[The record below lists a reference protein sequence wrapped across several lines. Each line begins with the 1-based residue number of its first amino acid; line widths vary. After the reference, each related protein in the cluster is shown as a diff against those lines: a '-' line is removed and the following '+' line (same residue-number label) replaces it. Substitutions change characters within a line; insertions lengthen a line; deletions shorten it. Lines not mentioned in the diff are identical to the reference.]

1 MRIEEGCSW
10 KWIISNFWFC
20 ILNNFTISEKFVAL
34 EECSTCTQIEE
45 GSTMPYSDNRCPQ
58 CGKDVTHLLWSWNG
72 NKYKSYKCDYL
83 SIFGGE
89 DVFNKENQFLDI
101 YKLCRSWI
109 PPVGLDN
116 RELVFQSRIILG
128 ACNQLWSLQ
137 ISDELS
143 KLWRVFQFSFITEVF
158 QVYEHN
164 L

>member
-58 CGKDVTHLLWSWNG
+58 CGKDVTHLLWSG
-72 NKYKSYKCDYL
+72 CQQIYL
-83 SIFGGE
+83 S
-89 DVFNKENQFLDI
+89 NLQMWQCPFLEEKMYSIKRICSSIINCADHEFH
-101 YKLCRSWI
+101 L
-109 PPVGLDN
+109 LDN

-143 KLWRVFQFSFITEVF
+143 KLWRVFQISFITEVF

>member
-1 MRIEEGCSW
+1 M
-10 KWIISNFWFC
+10 
-20 ILNNFTISEKFVAL
+20 
-34 EECSTCTQIEE
+34 
-45 GSTMPYSDNRCPQ
+45 
-58 CGKDVTHLLWSWNG
+58 
-72 NKYKSYKCDYL
+72 

-89 DVFNKENQFLDI
+89 GAFNKENIFLD
-101 YKLCRSWI
+101 YKMCRSWI

>member
-1 MRIEEGCSW
+1 MRREGCSW

-58 CGKDVTHLLWSWNG
+58 CGKDVTHLLWGG
-72 NKYKSYKCDYL
+72 NVSKL
-83 SIFGGE
+83 SNLTN
-89 DVFNKENQFLDI
+89 VNNWQCPFLEEKVHSIKRFSSSI
-101 YKLCRSWI
+101 YINCADHEFHL
-109 PPVGLDN
+109 LDN

-137 ISDELS
+137 ISDELC

-158 QVYEHN
+158 EVCE
-164 L
+164 